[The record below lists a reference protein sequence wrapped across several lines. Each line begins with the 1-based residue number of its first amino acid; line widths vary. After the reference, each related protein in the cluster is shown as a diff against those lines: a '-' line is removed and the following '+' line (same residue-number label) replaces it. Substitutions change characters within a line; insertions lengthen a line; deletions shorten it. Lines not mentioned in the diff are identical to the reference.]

1 MPTPTPSTIIID
13 GMNHS
18 AASQPAAQS
27 AATSLSASPKS
38 AIQQSTFRYSLV
50 FRLHCT
56 THYCNDRAKSNVSSP
71 IASTPVLHQ
80 AEISSRRAMLSRIV
94 ELEDQV
100 RSLETQKHDLKEEL
114 DALKIENQSLFLQNE
129 DLQKKAN
136 DIVAALCTIVDK
148 HRTA

>member
-1 MPTPTPSTIIID
+1 MPSTIIID

-27 AATSLSASPKS
+27 AATILPASPKS
-38 AIQQSTFRYSLV
+38 AIQQRTFRA
-50 FRLHCT
+50 R
-56 THYCNDRAKSNVSSP
+56 SNVSSP

-80 AEISSRRAMLSRIV
+80 AEISSRRAMLSRII

-114 DALKIENQSLFLQNE
+114 DALEIENQSLFLKNE

-136 DIVAALCTIVDK
+136 DIVAALCTIVDN
-148 HRTA
+148 H